1 MVPNSQEV
9 RRRYTKKA
17 ELTQE
22 VPMDSTEPKHTG
34 SSAVPGRPKQVTLQD
49 VARAAGVNMTTASD
63 ALKGTGRVSAKTRE
77 KVQRIAAE
85 HNYIPN
91 FAARALATGRTHTV
105 VLTGGSLQESY
116 YVSIAHSLENEMTSD
131 GYKLMLMRTSREVRE
146 SVIATQSFAVDGI
159 IAVDKY
165 QLVDAYQGS
174 KPSRPCVFI
183 GTYSPESVD
192 SVTVDLSVAVRQAL
206 TSMMDGG
213 CKRIAYIVTSDI
225 MAKSDEVRSG
235 IYLATMQGAGRQSEI
250 INLHANI
257 EEVTERFKA
266 YVCTHGC
273 PDALLC
279 QNDDTAISVYR
290 GLLDLGYRV
299 PRDVLLV
306 GCDGLRHMECFET
319 PLSTIAQ
326 PIQEVCSLAW
336 QFLKNRIAN
345 PDIPPQQAILQA
357 QLVVRESLRPPLA

>member
-1 MVPNSQEV
+1 MLNNYEV
-9 RRRYTKKA
+9 CRRYTKCA

-22 VPMDSTEPKHTG
+22 VPMASTEAKHTG
-34 SSAVPGRPKQVTLQD
+34 STPVPDRPKHVTLQD

-85 HNYIPN
+85 HNYVPN

-105 VLTGGSLQESY
+105 VMIGGSLQESY
-116 YVSIAHSLENEMTSD
+116 YVSVAHSLEDVMATD

-174 KPSRPCVFI
+174 RPSRPCVFI
-183 GTYSPESVD
+183 GTYSPELVD

-206 TSMMDGG
+206 TYMMDGG
-213 CKRIAYIVTSDI
+213 CKRIAYVVTSGI
-225 MAKSDEVRSG
+225 MAGSDEVRSG
-235 IYLATMQGAGRQSEI
+235 TYLSTMQAAGRQSEI
-250 INLHANI
+250 IDLHASI

-266 YVCTHGC
+266 YVRTHGH
-273 PDALLC
+273 PDAILC

-319 PLSTIAQ
+319 PLSTIVQ
-326 PIQEVCSLAW
+326 PIQEVCALAW

-345 PDIPPQQAILQA
+345 PDLPPQQTILQA
-357 QLVVRESLRPPLA
+357 HLVIRESLRPPLT